1 MTDGG
6 LEPIGTNTNYV
17 GTGETFSEQ
26 EVDDAREKQLRAR
39 LIDHAHPLTNTEWH
53 SIQTQLSDIKARREA
68 RAYVVTKQKPPE
80 EPQAWLP
87 GNGIGIA
94 TLLAVRSGIMLTPPT
109 TQPTAPTMVPLD
121 QIRSGTELAHR
132 IADERAFLA
141 SPQAKQLPPMFRSAR
156 QQYLADL
163 NALAQRAIAAW
174 VTTPEGRAEIKRRL
188 YAELGALGDR
198 TCRPGDDVETLVARR
213 NTLLAQR
220 ARAAN
225 EEVDS
230 KPAMGLD
237 GQVVPNAQAYSD
249 YVVAQYVDALGGGGT
264 GIGQA
269 LGAIQVI
276 RGGGLD
282 GMRAAARAGQQVEG
296 MGGGKGMIVDAQR
309 RGAPNVDSTT
319 RPTRGQL
326 PHRGNDA
333 IPKMGSRTVRN
344 SKLAFTSYLLPP
356 ALATKYPAGVRFNAS
371 GHPDLA
377 PYARK
382 TITLPNLKGDNSDFN
397 RADKAAGFSR
407 GARPSGFSWHHHEDG
422 VTLQLVPTDLH
433 RRIGHTGGCAAIDVH
448 ARGEWE

>member
-94 TLLAVRSGIMLTPPT
+94 TLLAVRSGIMLTPP

-333 IPKMGSRTVRN
+333 IPKINGHTVKN
-344 SKLAFTSYLLPP
+344 SKYAFTSFALPG
-356 ALATKYPAGVRFNAS
+356 ALAAKYPVGVRFTTD
-371 GHPDLA
+371 GHPDFS
-377 PYARK
+377 PYAKATVLLDDLTGKGADFERA
-382 TITLPNLKGDNSDFN
+382 NL
-397 RADKAAGFSR
+397 A
-407 GARPSGFSWHHHEDG
+407 SGFGNTRAAPAGYVWHHVEDG
-422 VTLQLVPTDLH
+422 HTMLLVPKDLH
-433 RRIGHTGGCAAIDVH
+433 DAVRHTGGCAVL
-448 ARGEWE
+448 RERRTGVTP